1 MNNSSICP
9 LISNNTPQSRPVC
22 VNFRHL
28 KCFARR
34 TSFSAI
40 RVVVCKKPRRGNSCC
55 DSSNNRM
62 KIKRLPHVLALHL
75 KRFKYQETLGRY
87 TKLFYRVP
95 FPTQLRLPNTSDD
108 TEDPD
113 RLYELFSVV
122 VHIGKYVLALLAL
135 TTAARITAI
144 TSVLSAVE
152 GDG

>member
-1 MNNSSICP
+1 
-9 LISNNTPQSRPVC
+9 
-22 VNFRHL
+22 
-28 KCFARR
+28 
-34 TSFSAI
+34 
-40 RVVVCKKPRRGNSCC
+40 
-55 DSSNNRM
+55 M